1 MFHSEKFISLA
12 LAAESL
18 EDASLRSAAIE
29 LLKFESGYT
38 FCECCG
44 KVITQEEC
52 DFIENNESVGEE
64 FDGSDAD
71 ETPFYEV
78 QENFWEEDDIAPE
91 GIEETFAP
99 AVASLEHIVNDMG
112 IENTQDTIGGL
123 HQFIQLMRPDLVVNR
138 VLRLYLDDT
147 EVRALIEDYYN
158 TPF

>member
-44 KVITQEEC
+44 KVIT
-52 DFIENNESVGEE
+52 DNESVGEE
-64 FDGSDAD
+64 FDDSDVD
-71 ETPFYEV
+71 ETQTPFYEV

-99 AVASLEHIVNDMG
+99 AVASLEHILNEMG
-112 IENTQDTIGGL
+112 INNTESTINGL

-147 EVRALIEDYYN
+147 EVRALIEDY
-158 TPF
+158 